1 MGFVFEKIKKIVTA
15 GVLALIALTLFS
27 YLYYNPPIH
36 SVCLDGATDYIWEK
50 NMIYNRATEGIGYG
64 KTNNEGYMN
73 LYDYQSGM
81 NIDVLV
87 MGSSHLEA
95 QFIPLEKNAVSL
107 LNSKSQRMKAYN
119 ISISGHSFK
128 VCVNNLEAA
137 LSKYKPEYVVIE
149 TGNLVFSD
157 EYMNSILDGNVEEK
171 TSFSTGLIGF
181 LQNNPF
187 LRLLYTQIENIA
199 NTYVD
204 IEIDESNKSV
214 WELKINEELTDK
226 LLKHVKAI
234 ADQYGSK
241 VIILYLPDV
250 SIQKEGKMQIETEA
264 ISDVFKNLCERN
276 DIKFLDMTNRFLEEY
291 SLHHVVPKGFI
302 NTSVGKGHLN
312 EDGHRMVADELYR
325 MIEGGE

>member
-1 MGFVFEKIKKIVTA
+1 M
-15 GVLALIALTLFS
+15 IALTLFS

-107 LNSKSQRMKAYN
+107 LNSKSQRTKAYN

-149 TGNLVFSD
+149 KGN
-157 EYMNSILDGNVEEK
+157 
-171 TSFSTGLIGF
+171 SFAAF
-181 LQNNPF
+181 LYNGYNNAKARRAEMAAV
-187 LRLLYTQIENIA
+187 LRERPAEMLR
-199 NTYVD
+199 
-204 IEIDESNKSV
+204 
-214 WELKINEELTDK
+214 
-226 LLKHVKAI
+226 
-234 ADQYGSK
+234 
-241 VIILYLPDV
+241 
-250 SIQKEGKMQIETEA
+250 EA
-264 ISDVFKNLCERN
+264 ER
-276 DIKFLDMTNRFLEEY
+276 T
-291 SLHHVVPKGFI
+291 
-302 NTSVGKGHLN
+302 
-312 EDGHRMVADELYR
+312 
-325 MIEGGE
+325 